1 MRPDPVHPETPVRRI
16 LLAVLLAAVVVPAGT
31 ASAAAPACPGAGLVP
46 NAANAKKVR
55 VATLCLLKR
64 ERRMRGRG
72 TLRYNAGLALAGRRH
87 AGDMVRRRY
96 FSHDSRS
103 GEHFDDRI
111 KRTGY
116 LRGARSAL
124 VGENLGWGT
133 GFLATPQ
140 AMVRQW
146 MNSPGHR
153 ANILRRGFREIGIA
167 VVTRTPGGTRGATYA
182 TAFGRRIGR

>member
-1 MRPDPVHPETPVRRI
+1 
-16 LLAVLLAAVVVPAGT
+16 
-31 ASAAAPACPGAGLVP
+31 
-46 NAANAKKVR
+46 
-55 VATLCLLKR
+55 
-64 ERRMRGRG
+64 MRGRG

-103 GEHFDDRI
+103 GDHFDDRI
-111 KRTGY
+111 RRTGY

-133 GFLATPQ
+133 GFLATPR

-153 ANILRRGFREIGIA
+153 ANILRPGFKEIGIA

-182 TAFGRRIGR
+182 TAFGRRVRPAGTRAARRVRLGGREHARRRGAQAVEQLGDLVVAAAAAARARRPRSPR